1 MRLIH
6 LAAAAAVAIVPMLAV
21 PAQAQ
26 QQGIAPSEATLPP
39 LPKDTEV
46 VMRARIASINP
57 QTREV
62 GLQPVA
68 GGATTVVKAG
78 PAIRLEMLKVGDQV
92 DARYIRSTTLMT
104 SQPGTKVPPNMVDAA
119 AARPMTAPGGVAV
132 MATRIS
138 AIVVGINVAA
148 NQISVVDPTGGA
160 VYAVDVTD
168 PEHQKALPKLK
179 IGERITAVVTESLA
193 VSIVPAT

>member
-26 QQGIAPSEATLPP
+26 QQGLASDAMLPP
-39 LPKDTEV
+39 LPADREV
-46 VMRARIASINP
+46 VLRARIASINP
-57 QTREV
+57 QTREI
-62 GLQPVA
+62 GLQPA
-68 GGATTVVKAG
+68 GGGATTLVKAG
-78 PAIRLEMLKVGDQV
+78 PAVRIEMLKAGDEV
-92 DARYIRSTTLMT
+92 DARYMRSTVLMT
-104 SQPGTKVPPNMVDAA
+104 SMPGTKVPPNMVDVA
-119 AARPMTAPGGVAV
+119 AARPVSAPGGVAV

-168 PEHQKALPKLK
+168 PERQKALPKLK